1 MCALRLLAAAVA
13 VVLACAAPAA
23 AATLTPV
30 TGSAPDAAALLP
42 TVDGFRAALGGA
54 DNGTG
59 PTTRASGRR
68 EIDWDAVPEALASP
82 AALPGA
88 YFNFTVPRGVVLTTP
103 GTGVAVSQSAS
114 PRFSD
119 VDPSYAAT
127 FATFSAPRLFA
138 PQGATAT
145 DVAFRLPG
153 TETPATVAGFGAVL
167 SDVDAAGATT
177 LAFFGRDG
185 SPLGTVA
192 APPGPLSF
200 AGATVAGDRIAR
212 VRITTGTAPLAPGTV
227 DDADHDVVAVD
238 DLLYGEPNEPAA
250 SFSLGEAAYEVHE
263 DDGALRLTVRRRGPG
278 GGGTVRVTTA
288 DGTADGG
295 RDYGAVDQVLS
306 FAPGDAAKAVA
317 VPLVDD
323 AARERDQTF
332 TIALSEPKGGG
343 LAAPASALVTIHNDP
358 APPDRTRPRLSVR
371 RVGAT
376 MSRARFLRGLRPS
389 VSTNEAASLDVK
401 LLATAT
407 RAVISRT
414 RDLALAHRRFS
425 AARGTRTVRI
435 RPARR
440 LVGASRRFTVRLRIT
455 ARDAAGNRRTRTRTI
470 RVR

>member
-1 MCALRLLAAAVA
+1 MRALRLLAAAVA
-13 VVLACAAPAA
+13 VALACAAPAA

-88 YFNFTVPRGVVLTTP
+88 YFNVTVPRGVVLTTP

-114 PRFSD
+114 PRFSN

-127 FATFSAPRLFA
+127 FTTFSAPRLFA

-153 TETPATVAGFGAVL
+153 TETPATVAGFCAVL
-167 SDVDAAGATT
+167 SDVDAPGATT

-227 DDADHDVVAVD
+227 DDAGHDVVAVD

-263 DDGALRLTVRRRGPG
+263 DDGTLRLTVRRSGP
-278 GGGTVRVTTA
+278 GGGTVRVATA
-288 DGTADGG
+288 DGTAEGG
-295 RDYGAVDQVLS
+295 RDYGAIDQVLS

-323 AARERDQTF
+323 ARRERDQTF
-332 TIALSEPKGGG
+332 TIALSEAKGGG
-343 LAAPASALVTIHNDP
+343 LGAPASALVTIHNDP
-358 APPDRTRPRLSVR
+358 APADRTRPRLSVR
-371 RVGAT
+371 RVRAT
-376 MSRARFLRGLRPS
+376 MSRTRFLRGLRPS
-389 VSTNEAASLDVK
+389 VFTNEAASLDVK

-425 AARGTRTVRI
+425 AARGTRTVPI

-440 LVGASRRFTVRLRIT
+440 LVGAARRFTVRLQIT